1 MSAQSTQHRIGDVV
15 MLKSGG
21 PLMTVHD
28 VGDYTNHGLNPGVN
42 CVWFDDKKRVSD
54 VFHPDSIEKYDAR
67 G

>member
-1 MSAQSTQHRIGDVV
+1 